1 MIDLIVGLCGTII
14 LLFICY
20 VLASSKYQRNWSKF
34 TAPWYKKEN
43 FNPKTLQPF
52 DEVLCWNGNDCV
64 WECDFFSYYKEDE
77 LHPCVCINSS
87 YICVIPY
94 NNKTK
99 KFAGTSKIVP
109 EYYRY
114 WED

>member
-43 FNPKTLQPF
+43 FNPKTLQPY
-52 DEVLCWNGNDCV
+52 DNVVSWHGDDCV
-64 WECDFFSYYKEDE
+64 Y
-77 LHPCVCINSS
+77 
-87 YICVIPY
+87 
-94 NNKTK
+94 
-99 KFAGTSKIVP
+99 
-109 EYYRY
+109 
-114 WED
+114 

>member
-20 VLASSKYQRNWSKF
+20 VLASSKYQRNWNKF
-34 TAPWYKKEN
+34 TVSWYKKKK

-52 DEVLCWNGNDCV
+52 DKVLCWNGNDCV

-99 KFAGTSKIVP
+99 KSSFNYGYVLN
-109 EYYRY
+109 
-114 WED
+114 